1 MRLIG
6 LRLPILAVLVLA
18 SSSVPTRAQV
28 LYLETADW
36 LPTASVLALPTSYVV
51 AGTYAVP
58 TSYTIPTVYATA
70 YVTESALLAPTTYV
84 APTYY
89 ETRFRR
95 GGLFGRRLVET
106 TRAYYL
112 PTTAY
117 YPTTY
122 YYPTTFYP
130 TTYYYPTTFSSPT
143 VLDTS
148 VVSTSYTTARSSNCC
163 GGETI
168 VAAAPAVRM
177 YPSEQ
182 TPVATTPAP
191 RTNTR
196 SRTSPI
202 QSEAAEDDSINSNV
216 PELPPREPAPRSD
229 ASGAAV
235 GRSDSPPNPPVPA
248 RVQSTDRP
256 GSNSDQTKGA
266 SPATVSPGGSAQ
278 PKPASPN
285 TSPTSPASSGGVE
298 RPTAPAG
305 LDELESAPGSGETSG
320 AGSGGRRVV
329 QKPVLPVSRDVRSQY
344 RNVLFGR
351 VKTRDTNEPEEG
363 VRVTISNRTNA
374 YADRVALTDA
384 FGRFAVKVPDGEWTV
399 NVTMPS
405 GRAYSV
411 SQITVSNGLI
421 SDDIGRDIPS
431 LVITR

>member
-6 LRLPILAVLVLA
+6 LRLPILAVLMLA

-148 VVSTSYTTARSSNCC
+148 VVSTGYTTARSSNCC

-202 QSEAAEDDSINSNV
+202 QSEPAEDDSINSNV

-229 ASGAAV
+229 ASGAAA
-235 GRSDSPPNPPVPA
+235 GRSDSPPP
-248 RVQSTDRP
+248 
-256 GSNSDQTKGA
+256 
-266 SPATVSPGGSAQ
+266 SPFPRRSPGGSAQ

-285 TSPTSPASSGGVE
+285 MSPTSPASSGGVE
-298 RPTAPAG
+298 RPTAPVG
-305 LDELESAPGSGETSG
+305 PEDLEPAPGSGETSG

-329 QKPVLPVSRDVRSQY
+329 QKPVLPASREVRSQY

-384 FGRFAVKVPDGEWTV
+384 FGRFAVKVPDGDWTV

-421 SDDIGRDIPS
+421 NDDIGRDIPS

>member
-130 TTYYYPTTFSSPT
+130 TTYYYPTTFYPTTYYYPTTFSSPT

-148 VVSTSYTTARSSNCC
+148 VVSTGYTTARSSNCC

-202 QSEAAEDDSINSNV
+202 QSEPAEDDSINSNV

-229 ASGAAV
+229 ASGAA
-235 GRSDSPPNPPVPA
+235 A
-248 RVQSTDRP
+248 
-256 GSNSDQTKGA
+256 
-266 SPATVSPGGSAQ
+266 
-278 PKPASPN
+278 
-285 TSPTSPASSGGVE
+285 
-298 RPTAPAG
+298 
-305 LDELESAPGSGETSG
+305 
-320 AGSGGRRVV
+320 
-329 QKPVLPVSRDVRSQY
+329 
-344 RNVLFGR
+344 
-351 VKTRDTNEPEEG
+351 
-363 VRVTISNRTNA
+363 
-374 YADRVALTDA
+374 
-384 FGRFAVKVPDGEWTV
+384 
-399 NVTMPS
+399 
-405 GRAYSV
+405 
-411 SQITVSNGLI
+411 
-421 SDDIGRDIPS
+421 
-431 LVITR
+431 

>member
-6 LRLPILAVLVLA
+6 SRLPILAVLVLA
-18 SSSVPTRAQV
+18 VSSVPSRAQV

-36 LPTASVLALPTSYVV
+36 IPTASVLALPTSYVV

-58 TSYTIPTVYATA
+58 TSYAIPTVYATA
-70 YVTESALLAPTTYV
+70 YVTQSAMLAPTTYV

-95 GGLFGRRLVET
+95 RGLFGRRLVET

-112 PTTAY
+112 PTTTY

-122 YYPTTFYP
+122 YYPTTFY
-130 TTYYYPTTFSSPT
+130 SPT
-143 VLDTS
+143 VLDTA
-148 VVSTSYTTARSSNCC
+148 VVSTGYTTARSSDCC
-163 GGETI
+163 GGEMIAAATPEVRSYASEQAP
-168 VAAAPAVRM
+168 VAAAPAPGAIRG
-177 YPSEQ
+177 PGQHHCRASR
-182 TPVATTPAP
+182 P
-191 RTNTR
+191 RTIRPTR
-196 SRTSPI
+196 TCPNFLRVRQQRPSRKHRVRPPADVTRLPIPRFRPVSSQRLLPPGQVQPRPSRPHPRQDRRRHRAAQDRNPQPGSSQPVSRT
-202 QSEAAEDDSINSNV
+202 V
-216 PELPPREPAPRSD
+216 EP
-229 ASGAAV
+229 
-235 GRSDSPPNPPVPA
+235 
-248 RVQSTDRP
+248 
-256 GSNSDQTKGA
+256 
-266 SPATVSPGGSAQ
+266 
-278 PKPASPN
+278 
-285 TSPTSPASSGGVE
+285 
-298 RPTAPAG
+298 PTAPAG
-305 LDELESAPGSGETSG
+305 VDDLQPAPGRRCRGRVRHQ
-320 AGSGGRRVV
+320 AGNDAWFKS
-329 QKPVLPVSRDVRSQY
+329 PFSRAPRALRSEY

-351 VKTRDTNEPEEG
+351 VKARDTNEPEEG

-384 FGRFAVKVPDGEWTV
+384 FGRFAVKVPDGDWTV

>member
-122 YYPTTFYP
+122 YYPTTF
-130 TTYYYPTTFSSPT
+130 SSPT

-148 VVSTSYTTARSSNCC
+148 VVSTGYTTARSSNCC

-202 QSEAAEDDSINSNV
+202 QSEPAEDDSINSNV
-216 PELPPREPAPRSD
+216 PELPPREAPPRSD
-229 ASGAAV
+229 ASGAAA
-235 GRSDSPPNPPVPA
+235 GRSDSPPNPPAPA
-248 RVQSTDRP
+248 RV
-256 GSNSDQTKGA
+256 
-266 SPATVSPGGSAQ
+266 Q

-285 TSPTSPASSGGVE
+285 MSPTSPASSGGVE

-305 LDELESAPGSGETSG
+305 PEDLEPAPAGDQTTGS
-320 AGSGGRRVV
+320 GSGGRRVV
-329 QKPVLPVSRDVRSQY
+329 QKPVLPASREVRSQF

-384 FGRFAVKVPDGEWTV
+384 FGRFAVKVPDGDWTV

>member
-6 LRLPILAVLVLA
+6 LRLPILAVLMLA
-18 SSSVPTRAQV
+18 VSSVSARAQV
-28 LYLETADW
+28 LYLETSDW
-36 LPTASVLALPTSYVV
+36 VPTASVLALPTSYVV

-58 TSYTIPTVYATA
+58 TSYAIPTVYATA
-70 YVTESALLAPTTYV
+70 YVTQSALLAPTTYV

-95 GGLFGRRLVET
+95 RGLFGRRLVET

-122 YYPTTFYP
+122 FYPTTF
-130 TTYYYPTTFSSPT
+130 FSPT
-143 VLDTS
+143 VLDTAA
-148 VVSTSYTTARSSNCC
+148 VSTGYTTARASDCC

-168 VAAAPAVRM
+168 AAVTPEVRS

-182 TPVATTPAP
+182 APAATAPAP
-191 RTNTR
+191 RSNPR
-196 SRTSPI
+196 SRSAPL
-202 QSEAAEDDSINSNV
+202 QSQPAEDDSTSSNV
-216 PELPPREPAPRSD
+216 PELPAREQDNKQDGLGAAASRPDSPPAPQVPSRSTAPPAGTGTPATKPAIPATGSP
-229 ASGAAV
+229 ASGA
-235 GRSDSPPNPPVPA
+235 
-248 RVQSTDRP
+248 
-256 GSNSDQTKGA
+256 
-266 SPATVSPGGSAQ
+266 Q
-278 PKPASPN
+278 PKVATPKTGAADLPL
-285 TSPTSPASSGGVE
+285 
-298 RPTAPAG
+298 APAG
-305 LDELESAPGSGETSG
+305 GDDLQPFPGEETTG
-320 AGSGGRRVV
+320 AGTGGKRVV
-329 QKPVLPVSRDVRSQY
+329 QKPVLSMPREVRSQY

-363 VRVTISNRTNA
+363 VRVTISNRTSA
-374 YADRVALTDA
+374 YADRVTLTDA
-384 FGRFAVKVPDGEWTV
+384 FGRFAVKVPDGDWTV

>member
-6 LRLPILAVLVLA
+6 LRLPILAVLMLA

-130 TTYYYPTTFSSPT
+130 TTYYYPTTFYSPT

-148 VVSTSYTTARSSNCC
+148 VVSTSYTTARSSACC

-202 QSEAAEDDSINSNV
+202 QSEPAEDDSINSNV

-229 ASGAAV
+229 ASGAAA

-248 RVQSTDRP
+248 RVQ
-256 GSNSDQTKGA
+256 
-266 SPATVSPGGSAQ
+266 

-285 TSPTSPASSGGVE
+285 TSPTSPVTSGGVE
-298 RPTAPAG
+298 RPRAPAG
-305 LDELESAPGSGETSG
+305 PEDLEPAPAGDQTTGS
-320 AGSGGRRVV
+320 GSGGQRRVV
-329 QKPVLPVSRDVRSQY
+329 QKPVLPASRDVRSQY

-384 FGRFAVKVPDGEWTV
+384 FGRFAVKVPDGDWTV

>member
-6 LRLPILAVLVLA
+6 LRLPILAVLMLA

-95 GGLFGRRLVET
+95 RGLFGRRLVET

-122 YYPTTFYP
+122 YYPTTFYSP
-130 TTYYYPTTFSSPT
+130 TFYSPT
-143 VLDTS
+143 VLDTA
-148 VVSTSYTTARSSNCC
+148 VVTTGYTTARSSDCC

-202 QSEAAEDDSINSNV
+202 QSEPAEDDSINSNV

-229 ASGAAV
+229 ASGAAA
-235 GRSDSPPNPPVPA
+235 GQSDSPPNPPVPA
-248 RVQSTDRP
+248 HVQSSAPRAGADP
-256 GSNSDQTKGA
+256 AQTKAA
-266 SPATVSPGGSAQ
+266 SPAAGSPGGGAQ
-278 PKPASPN
+278 PRPASPN
-285 TSPTSPASSGGVE
+285 TSPTPPASPGGVE

-305 LDELESAPGSGETSG
+305 LEDLERAPGRDETSG
-320 AGSGGRRVV
+320 AGSGGQSRVV
-329 QKPVLPVSRDVRSQY
+329 QKPVLPTSRDVRSQY

-363 VRVTISNRTNA
+363 VRVTISNRANA

-384 FGRFAVKVPDGEWTV
+384 FGRFAVKVPDGDWTV

-411 SQITVSNGLI
+411 SRITVSNGLI

>member
-95 GGLFGRRLVET
+95 AGLFGRRLVET

-122 YYPTTFYP
+122 YYPTRFYP
-130 TTYYYPTTFSSPT
+130 TTFYSPTFYSPT
-143 VLDTS
+143 VLDTA
-148 VVSTSYTTARSSNCC
+148 VVSTGYTTARSSACC
-163 GGETI
+163 GGDTI
-168 VAAAPAVRM
+168 VAAAPSVRT

-202 QSEAAEDDSINSNV
+202 QSEPAEDESINSNV
-216 PELPPREPAPRSD
+216 PELPPREAPAPPKSD
-229 ASGAAV
+229 ASGAAT

-248 RVQSTDRP
+248 RVQP
-256 GSNSDQTKGA
+256 Q
-266 SPATVSPGGSAQ
+266 
-278 PKPASPN
+278 PASPN
-285 TSPTSPASSGGVE
+285 TSPTSPAPSGGVE
-298 RPTAPAG
+298 RPRAPAG
-305 LDELESAPGSGETSG
+305 PEDLEPAPAGDQTPGS
-320 AGSGGRRVV
+320 GSGGRRVV
-329 QKPVLPVSRDVRSQY
+329 QKPVLPASSGVRSQY

-384 FGRFAVKVPDGEWTV
+384 FGRFAVKVPDGDWTV

>member
-130 TTYYYPTTFSSPT
+130 TTYYYPTTFYSPT

-202 QSEAAEDDSINSNV
+202 QSEPAEDDSINSNV
-216 PELPPREPAPRSD
+216 PELPPREAPPRSD
-229 ASGAAV
+229 ASGAAA
-235 GRSDSPPNPPVPA
+235 GRSDSPPNPTVPA
-248 RVQSTDRP
+248 RV
-256 GSNSDQTKGA
+256 
-266 SPATVSPGGSAQ
+266 Q

-285 TSPTSPASSGGVE
+285 TYPTSPAPSGGVE
-298 RPTAPAG
+298 RPRAPAG
-305 LDELESAPGSGETSG
+305 PEDLEPAPAGDQTTGS
-320 AGSGGRRVV
+320 GSGGRRVV
-329 QKPVLPVSRDVRSQY
+329 QKPVLPASREVRSQF

-384 FGRFAVKVPDGEWTV
+384 FGRFAVKVPDGDWTV

>member
-122 YYPTTFYP
+122 YYPTTFYYP
-130 TTYYYPTTFSSPT
+130 TTYYYPTTFYSPT

-148 VVSTSYTTARSSNCC
+148 VVSTSYTTARSSDCC

-202 QSEAAEDDSINSNV
+202 QSEPAEDDSINSNV

-229 ASGAAV
+229 ASGAAA
-235 GRSDSPPNPPVPA
+235 GRSDSPPNPRSDARVTAPAA
-248 RVQSTDRP
+248 RVQPSP
-256 GSNSDQTKGA
+256 QPHPYGSPAA
-266 SPATVSPGGSAQ
+266 SPAQPIPGPGAWSVPRRPPAPRIWSRLPPAIETTGS
-278 PKPASPN
+278 
-285 TSPTSPASSGGVE
+285 
-298 RPTAPAG
+298 
-305 LDELESAPGSGETSG
+305 
-320 AGSGGRRVV
+320 GSGGQRRVV
-329 QKPVLPVSRDVRSQY
+329 QKPVLPASRDVRSQY

-384 FGRFAVKVPDGEWTV
+384 FGRFAVKVPDGDWTV

>member
-18 SSSVPTRAQV
+18 LSSMPTRAQV
-28 LYLETADW
+28 LYLETAGW
-36 LPTASVLALPTSYVV
+36 VPTTSVLALPTSYVV

-70 YVTESALLAPTTYV
+70 YVAESAWLAPTTYV

-95 GGLFGRRLVET
+95 RGLFGRRLVET

-130 TTYYYPTTFSSPT
+130 TTYYSPT
-143 VLDTS
+143 VLDTA
-148 VVSTSYTTARSSNCC
+148 VVSTGYTTARSSDCC

-168 VAAAPAVRM
+168 AAAPAVRM

-202 QSEAAEDDSINSNV
+202 QSEPAEDDSINSNV

-229 ASGAAV
+229 ASGAAAS
-235 GRSDSPPNPPVPA
+235 RSDSPPNPPVPA
-248 RVQSTDRP
+248 RVQ
-256 GSNSDQTKGA
+256 
-266 SPATVSPGGSAQ
+266 

-285 TSPTSPASSGGVE
+285 TSPTSPAPSEGVE
-298 RPTAPAG
+298 RPRAPAG
-305 LDELESAPGSGETSG
+305 PEDLEPAPAGDQTTGSGP
-320 AGSGGRRVV
+320 GGQRRVV
-329 QKPVLPVSRDVRSQY
+329 QKPVLPASRDVRSQY

-384 FGRFAVKVPDGEWTV
+384 FGRFAVKVPDGDWTV

>member
-18 SSSVPTRAQV
+18 LSSVPTRAQV
-28 LYLETADW
+28 LYLGTADW
-36 LPTASVLALPTSYVV
+36 VPTASVLALPTSYVV

-70 YVTESALLAPTTYV
+70 YVAESAWLAPTTYV
-84 APTYY
+84 GPTYY

-95 GGLFGRRLVET
+95 RGLFGRRLVET

-122 YYPTTFYP
+122 YYPTTFY
-130 TTYYYPTTFSSPT
+130 YPTSFYSPT
-143 VLDTS
+143 VLDTA
-148 VVSTSYTTARSSNCC
+148 VVSTGYTTARSSDCC
-163 GGETI
+163 GGEMI
-168 VAAAPAVRM
+168 AAATPEVRM

-182 TPVATTPAP
+182 APVAASPAP
-191 RTNTR
+191 RSNTR

-202 QSEAAEDDSINSNV
+202 QSVPAEDDSTSSNV
-216 PELPPREPAPRSD
+216 PELPAREPAPGSD
-229 ASGAAV
+229 ASGAAA
-235 GRSDSPPNPPVPA
+235 GRADSPPSPPVPMRQQNTA
-248 RVQSTDRP
+248 P
-256 GSNSDQTKGA
+256 PAGSGAAQTKPA
-266 SPATVSPGGSAQ
+266 SPAAGSPGGSAQ
-278 PKPASPN
+278 PRTANPRPGA
-285 TSPTSPASSGGVE
+285 VE
-298 RPTAPAG
+298 LPTAPAG
-305 LDELESAPGSGETSG
+305 GDDLQPFPGDETSG

-329 QKPVLPVSRDVRSQY
+329 QKPVLSTPRDVRSQY

-351 VKTRDTNEPEEG
+351 VKARDTNEPEEG

-384 FGRFAVKVPDGEWTV
+384 FGRFAVKVPDGDWTV

>member
-18 SSSVPTRAQV
+18 LSSVPSQAAEV
-28 LYLETADW
+28 LYLETAGW
-36 LPTASVLALPTSYVV
+36 VPTVSLLAVPTTYVV
-51 AGTYAVP
+51 GGSIVAP

-70 YVTESALLAPTTYV
+70 YVTESAWLAPTTYV

-95 GGLFGRRLVET
+95 RGLFGRRLVET

-122 YYPTTFYP
+122 YYPTTFY
-130 TTYYYPTTFSSPT
+130 SPT
-143 VLDTS
+143 VLDTA
-148 VVSTSYTTARSSNCC
+148 VVSTGYTTARASDCC
-163 GGETI
+163 GGEMI
-168 VAAAPAVRM
+168 AAARPEVRM

-182 TPVATTPAP
+182 APVAASPAP
-191 RTNTR
+191 RTNAR
-196 SRTSPI
+196 SRTAPL
-202 QSEAAEDDSINSNV
+202 QSQSAEDDSTSSNV
-216 PELPPREPAPRSD
+216 PELPAREPAPGSD
-229 ASGAAV
+229 ASGAAA
-235 GRSDSPPNPPVPA
+235 GRSDSPPNPPLPL
-248 RVQSTDRP
+248 REQSTAPRA
-256 GSNSDQTKGA
+256 GAAQTKPA
-266 SPATVSPGGSAQ
+266 SPATGSPGSSAQ
-278 PKPASPN
+278 PKTANPRPGA
-285 TSPTSPASSGGVE
+285 VE
-298 RPTAPAG
+298 LPTAPAG
-305 LDELESAPGSGETSG
+305 GDDLQPFPGDETSG

-329 QKPVLPVSRDVRSQY
+329 QKPALSTPRDVRSQY

-351 VKTRDTNEPEEG
+351 VKARDTNEPEEG

-384 FGRFAVKVPDGEWTV
+384 FGRFAVKVPDGDWTV

>member
-18 SSSVPTRAQV
+18 SSSVPTRAAEV
-28 LYLETADW
+28 FYLETAGW
-36 LPTASVLALPTSYVV
+36 VPTVSVLAVPTSYVV
-51 AGTYAVP
+51 GGSIVAP

-95 GGLFGRRLVET
+95 RGLFGRRLVET

-122 YYPTTFYP
+122 YYPTTFY
-130 TTYYYPTTFSSPT
+130 SPT
-143 VLDTS
+143 VLDTAVVTTGYS
-148 VVSTSYTTARSSNCC
+148 VARSSDCC
-163 GGETI
+163 GGEMI
-168 VAAAPAVRM
+168 AAAPEVRM

-182 TPVATTPAP
+182 APVAASPAP
-191 RTNTR
+191 RSNAR

-202 QSEAAEDDSINSNV
+202 QSEPAEDDSTNSNV
-216 PELPPREPAPRSD
+216 PELPPREAPARSD
-229 ASGAAV
+229 SSSV
-235 GRSDSPPNPPVPA
+235 TEGRSDSPPNPPVPA
-248 RVQSTDRP
+248 RVQSTAPRP
-256 GSNSDQTKGA
+256 GASSDQTKPA
-266 SPATVSPGGSAQ
+266 SPAAGSPGGSAQ
-278 PKPASPN
+278 PKAANPK
-285 TSPTSPASSGGVE
+285 TSPTSPVPSGGVE
-298 RPTAPAG
+298 LPTAPAG
-305 LDELESAPGSGETSG
+305 GDDLQSAPAGDETTG
-320 AGSGGRRVV
+320 AGPGGQRRVV
-329 QKPVLPVSRDVRSQY
+329 QKPVLPTSRDVRSQY

-384 FGRFAVKVPDGEWTV
+384 FGRFAVKVPDGDWTV

>member
-1 MRLIG
+1 
-6 LRLPILAVLVLA
+6 
-18 SSSVPTRAQV
+18 
-28 LYLETADW
+28 
-36 LPTASVLALPTSYVV
+36 
-51 AGTYAVP
+51 
-58 TSYTIPTVYATA
+58 
-70 YVTESALLAPTTYV
+70 
-84 APTYY
+84 
-89 ETRFRR
+89 
-95 GGLFGRRLVET
+95 
-106 TRAYYL
+106 YYL

-130 TTYYYPTTFSSPT
+130 MTFYSPT
-143 VLDTS
+143 VLDTA
-148 VVSTSYTTARSSNCC
+148 VVSASYTTARSSACC

-202 QSEAAEDDSINSNV
+202 QSEPAEDDSINSNV

-229 ASGAAV
+229 ASGAAA

-248 RVQSTDRP
+248 RVQ
-256 GSNSDQTKGA
+256 
-266 SPATVSPGGSAQ
+266 

-285 TSPTSPASSGGVE
+285 TSPTSPAPSGGVE
-298 RPTAPAG
+298 RPKAPAG
-305 LDELESAPGSGETSG
+305 PEDLEPAPAGDQTTGS
-320 AGSGGRRVV
+320 GSGGRRVV
-329 QKPVLPVSRDVRSQY
+329 QKPVLPASREVRSQF

-384 FGRFAVKVPDGEWTV
+384 FGRFAVKVPDGDWTV

>member
-1 MRLIG
+1 MRSIG

-36 LPTASVLALPTSYVV
+36 VPTASVLALPTSYVV
-51 AGTYAVP
+51 AGTYALP

-70 YVTESALLAPTTYV
+70 YVTESAWLAPTTYV

-95 GGLFGRRLVET
+95 RGLFGRRLVET

-122 YYPTTFYP
+122 YYPTVFISPAVMP
-130 TTYYYPTTFSSPT
+130 TG
-143 VLDTS
+143 
-148 VVSTSYTTARSSNCC
+148 YTIARSSDCC
-163 GGETI
+163 GGEM
-168 VAAAPAVRM
+168 VAAAAPAVRM

-191 RTNTR
+191 RTDSR
-196 SRTSPI
+196 SRPLRI
-202 QSEAAEDDSINSNV
+202 QSEAAEDESINSNV
-216 PELPPREPAPRSD
+216 PELPPREAPTRADTSNPPP
-229 ASGAAV
+229 
-235 GRSDSPPNPPVPA
+235 GRVDSPPNPPVPI
-248 RVQSTDRP
+248 RQQSTAPRS
-256 GSNSDQTKGA
+256 GSATQSKTA
-266 SPATVSPGGSAQ
+266 APAAGSPGGSGPGTGGAGTAP
-278 PKPASPN
+278 PKAANPQNA
-285 TSPTSPASSGGVE
+285 PTSPASSGAVDL
-298 RPTAPAG
+298 PMAPAG
-305 LDELESAPGSGETSG
+305 GDDLQPAPAGDETSG
-320 AGSGGRRVV
+320 SGSGGQRREV
-329 QKPVLPVSRDVRSQY
+329 QKPVLPSPRGLRSQY

-351 VKTRDTNEPEEG
+351 VKARDTAEPEEG
-363 VRVTISNRTNA
+363 VRVTISSRMNA
-374 YADRVALTDA
+374 YEDRVTLTDA
-384 FGRFAVKVPDGEWTV
+384 FGRFAVKVPDGDWTV
-399 NVTMPS
+399 KVTMPS

>member
-6 LRLPILAVLVLA
+6 LRLPILAVLMLA
-18 SSSVPTRAQV
+18 MSSVPARAQV

-36 LPTASVLALPTSYVV
+36 VPTASVLALPASYVV

-58 TSYTIPTVYATA
+58 TSYAIPTVYATA
-70 YVTESALLAPTTYV
+70 YVTQSALLAPTTYV

-95 GGLFGRRLVET
+95 RGLFGRRLVET

-122 YYPTTFYP
+122 YYPTTFY
-130 TTYYYPTTFSSPT
+130 SPT
-143 VLDTS
+143 VLDTA
-148 VVSTSYTTARSSNCC
+148 VVSTGYSTARSSNCC
-163 GGETI
+163 GGEMI
-168 VAAAPAVRM
+168 AAVTPEVRS
-177 YPSEQ
+177 YASEQ
-182 TPVATTPAP
+182 APVATAPAP
-191 RTNTR
+191 RSNPR
-196 SRTSPI
+196 SRSAPL
-202 QSEAAEDDSINSNV
+202 QSQPAEDDSTSSNV
-216 PELPPREPAPRSD
+216 PELPAREQDNKQDGLGAAAGRPDSPPAPQVPLRNTAPPAGAGAGTPATKPAAPVTGSP
-229 ASGAAV
+229 ASGA
-235 GRSDSPPNPPVPA
+235 
-248 RVQSTDRP
+248 
-256 GSNSDQTKGA
+256 
-266 SPATVSPGGSAQ
+266 Q
-278 PKPASPN
+278 PKNVTPKTGAADLPL
-285 TSPTSPASSGGVE
+285 
-298 RPTAPAG
+298 APAG
-305 LDELESAPGSGETSG
+305 GDDLQPFPGDDTSG
-320 AGSGGRRVV
+320 AGTGGKRVV
-329 QKPVLPVSRDVRSQY
+329 QKPVLSMTREVRSQY

-374 YADRVALTDA
+374 FADRVALTDA
-384 FGRFAVKVPDGEWTV
+384 FGRFAVKVPDGDWTV

>member
-122 YYPTTFYP
+122 YYPTRFYP
-130 TTYYYPTTFSSPT
+130 TTFYSPTFYSPT

-148 VVSTSYTTARSSNCC
+148 VVSTSYTTARSSACC

-202 QSEAAEDDSINSNV
+202 QSEPAEDDSINSNV

-229 ASGAAV
+229 ASGAAA

-248 RVQSTDRP
+248 RVQ
-256 GSNSDQTKGA
+256 
-266 SPATVSPGGSAQ
+266 

-285 TSPTSPASSGGVE
+285 TSPTSPAPSGGVE
-298 RPTAPAG
+298 RPKAPAG
-305 LDELESAPGSGETSG
+305 PEDLEPAPAGDQTTGS
-320 AGSGGRRVV
+320 GSGGQRRVV
-329 QKPVLPVSRDVRSQY
+329 QKPVLPASRDVRSQY

-384 FGRFAVKVPDGEWTV
+384 FGRFAVKVPDGDWTV